1 MSFEPAIVGASE
13 AGPDAVD
20 PALWRSAMGAFA
32 SGVTIVTTLDGDRPA
47 GTTASAFT
55 SVSLF
60 PPLLLVCLDHRS
72 RTLAA
77 VRRAGHFCINV
88 LAAHQGDL
96 ARLFAGAGAV
106 DRFREVE
113 IGEGR
118 FGAPVIGGALA
129 TIDCRLHAA
138 HTAGDH
144 DILIGRGLGVETRAG
159 RPLIYSQGRFVDVP
173 END

>member
-1 MSFEPAIVGASE
+1 MSFGPAVAGEAQAEPM
-13 AGPDAVD
+13 D
-20 PALWRSAMGAFA
+20 PALWRSAMGSFP
-32 SGVTIVTTLDGDRPA
+32 SGVTIVTTLDGDRPV

-60 PPLLLVCLDHRS
+60 PPLLLVCLDHKS

-77 VRRAGHFCINV
+77 VRLAGFFCINV
-88 LAAHQGDL
+88 LAEHQADL
-96 ARLFAGAGAV
+96 ARLFAGAGAT
-106 DRFREVE
+106 DRFRDVE

-118 FGAPVIGGALA
+118 MGAPVIGGSVAVVECA
-129 TIDCRLHAA
+129 LHAA

-159 RPLIYSQGRFVDVP
+159 APLIYSNGRFVKASA
-173 END
+173 ND